1 MQPPFLLLRR
11 CYFLDDS
18 PPRGEIFHLLAM
30 SLLSLSAIG
39 GAALLV
45 GSAPPQLLHAARAGP
60 ASMMGS
66 TNDFKVGLTI
76 EFEDQV
82 WKVMEFL
89 HVKPGKGSAF
99 VRSKLKNLQTGNTL
113 EKTWKAGESFP
124 DAQIDKESM
133 TYSYIDGDDHVFM
146 NMNTF
151 EEERIKTAD
160 IDKVDFLKEEATID
174 VLYWKGKAIDV
185 QIPKTVT
192 LKVVEAAPGSKGNTA
207 QGRAEKPVVLETG
220 ATLNVPIF
228 IEEGEMVRV
237 DTDER
242 KYLGRSNE

>member
-1 MQPPFLLLRR
+1 M
-11 CYFLDDS
+11 
-18 PPRGEIFHLLAM
+18 
-30 SLLSLSAIG
+30 LSG
-39 GAALLV
+39 GAAPPV
-45 GSAPPQLLHAARAGP
+45 TTRASAAVT
-60 ASMMGS
+60 MGS
-66 TNDFKVGLTI
+66 TADFKVGLTI

-82 WKVMEFL
+82 WKVQEFL

-133 TYSYIDGDDHVFM
+133 CFSYIDGEDHVFM

-151 EEERIKTAD
+151 EEERIKSAD
-160 IDKVDFLKEEATID
+160 IDRKEFLKEESTID
-174 VLYWKGKAIDV
+174 VLYWQGKAIDV
-185 QIPKTVT
+185 QIPKVVT
-192 LKVVEAAPGSKGNTA
+192 LQVTEAAPGAKGNTA

-220 ATLNVPIF
+220 AQINAPIF

-237 DTDER
+237 DTEDR
-242 KYLGRSNE
+242 KYVGRAND

>member
-1 MQPPFLLLRR
+1 
-11 CYFLDDS
+11 
-18 PPRGEIFHLLAM
+18 M

-220 ATLNVPIF
+220 ATLNVPIS